1 MTPLCFLYFQG
12 ECRKLFCP
20 AGTLPYHG
28 ECVFPFSHIV
38 GAALEIHFRIELPVL
53 TQQPRF
59 VLHASS
65 LHKVEQ
71 EISSRIQGHCTT
83 CQSVLYRTSDRMLVL
98 KVVTMTTEFCKMSH
112 LLRILTQMTEEEI
125 RYKVTLF
132 GSVYDV
138 KMKPLI
144 TSFPSETTELSSLT
158 GNASCSAPVR
168 FDTAFISEDCQQI
181 KLTEDELNYFGSA
194 LELANNLEDSTDFNA
209 TANYFLENDELRYPV
224 CIDRYNELVGKI
236 TKPEEVTEQ
245 LTSRSEGMIEPL
257 PMCLLQFAVFV
268 SVMSNT
274 HLIALY

>member
-1 MTPLCFLYFQG
+1 MSFLYCIIVQFRNSTYIKQMQLHNITVSTVLAIRTPQTRMLLNLYELKRACSDCSSGYTTLRCHYDQLYTFNTVTILANNIYYNDDSPSILTPLCFLYFQG

-38 GAALEIHFRIELPVL
+38 GAALEIHFRIELPEL

-112 LLRILTQMTEEEI
+112 LLRIRTQLTEEEI

-168 FDTAFISEDCQQI
+168 FDTAFISEECQQI
-181 KLTEDELNYFGSA
+181 KLT
-194 LELANNLEDSTDFNA
+194 
-209 TANYFLENDELRYPV
+209 
-224 CIDRYNELVGKI
+224 
-236 TKPEEVTEQ
+236 
-245 LTSRSEGMIEPL
+245 
-257 PMCLLQFAVFV
+257 
-268 SVMSNT
+268 
-274 HLIALY
+274 